1 MPGLPPARYGYFGPA
16 GTFSHQV
23 LLTLPALS
31 GEPVPFPTVGLAL
44 DAVRAG
50 EVTAVVVPIENSVE
64 GGVTATLDNLAYG
77 EQLMITRELLL
88 PVQFSLYARPGT
100 RLEDVSHV
108 LTHPH
113 AAAQCRDWLA
123 TSLPAAVV
131 TAGGST
137 AAAAAEVANPGSR
150 FDAAICAQVAGEMSR
165 LQPLAH
171 DIADNPDGVTRFVVV
186 SRPGPVGAPTG
197 ADKTTMVLFMRE
209 DHPGALLEILEQFA
223 SRGVNLCRI
232 ESRPTKRTLGDY
244 CFSIDAE
251 GHVEDARMAEALMG
265 LHRTCAD
272 VIFLGSYPRADKTEP
287 DIRPGTSNADYAA
300 AVSWLRRLTVGQ
312 RNGTVLAS
320 GAESRVNGPR
330 LRR

>member
-1 MPGLPPARYGYFGPA
+1 VPGLPPARYGYFGPA
-16 GTFSHQV
+16 GTFSHQA
-23 LLTLPALS
+23 LLTLPTLS
-31 GEPVPFPTVGLAL
+31 AEPVPYPTVGLAL

-64 GGVTATLDNLAYG
+64 GGVTATLDNLAYS
-77 EQLMITRELLL
+77 EPLMITRELLL

-100 RLEDVSHV
+100 HLEDVGHV

-123 TSLPAAVV
+123 ANLPTAVV
-131 TAGGST
+131 TEGGST

-150 FDAAICAQVAGEMSR
+150 FDAAICARVAGEMSR
-165 LQPLAH
+165 LQALAH
-171 DIADNPDGVTRFVVV
+171 DIADNPDGVTRFVVI

-312 RNGTVLAS
+312 RNGTVLTS
-320 GAESRVNGPR
+320 SAESRVSGPR